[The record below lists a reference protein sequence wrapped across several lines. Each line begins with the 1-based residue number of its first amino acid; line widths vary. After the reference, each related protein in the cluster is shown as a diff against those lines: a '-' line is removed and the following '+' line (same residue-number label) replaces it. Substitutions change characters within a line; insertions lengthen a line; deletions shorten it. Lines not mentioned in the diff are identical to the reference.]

1 MAGKINKQKVKK
13 KKQKHISRTVAIFQG
28 GKSPTISAK
37 HTKCKNTH
45 GQIYHDI
52 QRKKNNEVF
61 LEAWCNSYGISNGK
75 YWPGEIGASCNS
87 YQGRVTGLW

>member
-1 MAGKINKQKVKK
+1 MTPGILRKFGRKNKQTKSKKK

-61 LEAWCNSYGISNGK
+61 LEA
-75 YWPGEIGASCNS
+75 
-87 YQGRVTGLW
+87 